1 MSAPFSSRSFTR
13 RDALKLTG
21 AAAASALLAPRAL
34 AAPPSSPGVVVGDPV
49 AARAGERVLRDG
61 GNAIDAAIAA
71 AFTAC
76 ICSPSK
82 CGLGGYGGHAVI
94 GLAGGKKI
102 AAIDFNSTAPAAA
115 RPDMFPLEPNG
126 RVRGNINSIGWLA
139 AGVPGTLAGLELAL
153 TRYGTRSL
161 RAMIGPALALCEE
174 GVHVAPVKGI
184 DDTDAS
190 RNDPRPDSEQ
200 LANANLPREKQ
211 RNLAQARLLRTLAE
225 RNSTDSFYRGDL
237 AATLAAAFQRN
248 GGLVTKADLAA
259 YRARELAPVTTD
271 WNGLTLHTAPL
282 PASGALILE
291 ALAILKALDWP
302 RLGAPERLHAKLE
315 ALRIAWADRLR
326 TWGDPDHVAVPLEAL
341 LSPAHAA
348 ASAARIATALRT
360 RQPVALDVT
369 PSRAGGTV
377 NVSAVDRAG
386 NMIAITLTHGG
397 GYGARV
403 LVPELGIVLGHGMSR
418 FDPRPGFPNSAGPG
432 KRPITNMCPTLVSR
446 AGQPVFAV
454 GGAGGTR
461 IPNSIFE
468 VLLQTVALGAPLS
481 AALASPRLDCTG
493 TLALDLAKAHSAEDE
508 ALFKK
513 LGYTVKRA
521 PSAYVSAVAFDPATR
536 TVEGRAV

>member
-1 MSAPFSSRSFTR
+1 MSDPFSSRFLTR
-13 RDALKLTG
+13 RAALKLTG
-21 AAAASALLAPRAL
+21 AAAASTLLAPRSL
-34 AAPPSSPGVVVGDPV
+34 AAAPSPGVVVGDPV
-49 AARAGERVLRDG
+49 AAKVGEQVLRDG
-61 GNAIDAAIAA
+61 GNAIDAAIAT

-82 CGLGGYGGHAVI
+82 CGLAGYGGHAVI
-94 GLAGGKKI
+94 GLAGSKKI
-102 AAIDFNSTAPAAA
+102 TAIDFNSTAPAAA

-126 RVRGNINSIGWLA
+126 RVKGNVNSLGWLA

-161 RAMIGPALALCEE
+161 RAMLEPALALCEE

-200 LANANLPREKQ
+200 LATAPLPREKQ

-225 RNSTDSFYRGDL
+225 RNSTDSFYRGDV

-259 YRARELAPVTTD
+259 YRARELAPVTTE

-291 ALAILKALDWP
+291 ALGILKALNWTKLP
-302 RLGAPERLHAKLE
+302 APEQLHAKLE
-315 ALRIAWADRLR
+315 ALRLGWSDRLR
-326 TWGDPDHVAVPLEAL
+326 TWGDPDHVAVPLEQL

-348 ASAARIATALRT
+348 ASATRIATALRT
-360 RQPVALDVT
+360 QKPLALDVT

-377 NVSAVDRAG
+377 NVSAVDRHG

-418 FDPRPGFPNSAGPG
+418 FDPRPGLPNSPGPG

-446 AGQPVFAV
+446 AGQPIFAV
-454 GGAGGTR
+454 GAAGGTR
-461 IPNSIFE
+461 IPNSIYE
-468 VLLQTVALGAPLS
+468 VLLQTVALGASLP
-481 AALASPRLDCTG
+481 AALQSPRLDCTG